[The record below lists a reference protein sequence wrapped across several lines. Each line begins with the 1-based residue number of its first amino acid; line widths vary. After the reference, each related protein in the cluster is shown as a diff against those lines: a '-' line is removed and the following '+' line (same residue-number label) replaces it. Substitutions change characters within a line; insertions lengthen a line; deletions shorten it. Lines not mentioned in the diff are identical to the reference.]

1 MRKLIIAPI
10 ALLFVAALVL
20 ALGTPLFNGG
30 TPVYAHPTD
39 TNCSGGAAAVF
50 GLGSDPDLGRFFG
63 GLTADLAT
71 QGFIS
76 GAVAG
81 LHEAGC
87 SNTGP

>member
-30 TPVYAHPTD
+30 TPVYAHRGHTAC
-39 TNCSGGAAAVF
+39 TGGAAAVF
-50 GLGSDPDLGRFFG
+50 GLGSDPALGRGFG

-71 QGFIS
+71 GGS
-76 GAVAG
+76 LSDDVAF
-81 LHEAGC
+81 LHSVVLCDAG
-87 SNTGP
+87 P